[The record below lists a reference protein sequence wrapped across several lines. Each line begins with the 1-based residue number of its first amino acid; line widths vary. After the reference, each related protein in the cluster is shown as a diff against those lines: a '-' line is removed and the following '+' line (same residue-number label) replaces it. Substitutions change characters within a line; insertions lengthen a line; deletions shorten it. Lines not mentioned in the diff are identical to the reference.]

1 MNISPNTLTK
11 GLLTL
16 ALTTSTLLAG
26 FAATDATIQ
35 VQKKKS
41 EKSASAEPRE
51 VLYFETFGKA
61 PEQPNPFNLIGFKDP
76 VGKPIVRV
84 EFSREGQPHAT
95 YVRETNRTN
104 IRHETVMYPQPKDYK
119 WASGSPVLHAAK
131 GFRGVLVISG
141 LDIEGADGIQFDF
154 GYRSGAAEFQK
165 EVTIEYSNDG
175 GKTWTPVD
183 WKLTK
188 PYIKGKYM
196 VARTSGKIVGSKDF
210 SLRLTM
216 DVAPTAT
223 DVRIDDLRLTGIVKP

>member
-1 MNISPNTLTK
+1 MNITPNTLTK
-11 GLLTL
+11 GLLAL
-16 ALTTSTLLAG
+16 ALMTSTVLAG
-26 FAATDATIQ
+26 FAATDAAA
-35 VQKKKS
+35 QKKKS
-41 EKSASAEPRE
+41 KKSAADETRE
-51 VLYFETFGKA
+51 VLYLETFGKA
-61 PEQPNPFNLIGFKDP
+61 PEQPKPFNLIGFNHP
-76 VGKPIVRV
+76 VGGPITQVG
-84 EFSREGQPHAT
+84 FSREGQPRAT

-119 WASGSPVLHAAK
+119 WASGSPVLHTAK

-141 LDIEGADGIQFDF
+141 LDIEGADKIQFDF

-188 PYIKGKYM
+188 PYLKGKYL
-196 VARTSGKIVGSKDF
+196 VARATGKIVGSKDF

-216 DVAPTAT
+216 DVPATAT
-223 DVRIDDLRLTGIVKP
+223 DVRIDDLRLTGIRK